1 MPAYIP
7 HLGGNYADQ
16 DVVFGHRLKVRLPS
30 KRVPDAVERWI
41 RHYESERLDGETFNE
56 LVERVGTDDF
66 EALVKD
72 LAMPA
77 EFNLET
83 MTQFIDWN
91 RSEPY
96 RVERGE
102 GECAI

>member
-1 MPAYIP
+1 
-7 HLGGNYADQ
+7 
-16 DVVFGHRLKVRLPS
+16 
-30 KRVPDAVERWI
+30 
-41 RHYESERLDGETFNE
+41 
-56 LVERVGTDDF
+56 
-66 EALVKD
+66 
-72 LAMPA
+72 MPA

-96 RVERGE
+96 KVERGE